1 MTARFEVGDRLQKT
15 GTELI
20 EVAFEVLATDGD
32 FGDVWYELA
41 PVTPGGDKLYNE
53 ETWGW
58 PSRFPEDGLEEYE
71 KI

>member
-20 EVAFEVLATDGD
+20 EVAFEVLAVA
-32 FGDVWYELA
+32 DVEEVGYEMA
-41 PVTPGGDKLYNE
+41 PVTRSGEKLYDE
-53 ETWGW
+53 DDYTW
-58 PSRFPEDGLEEYE
+58 PEWFTEDVLTEYE

>member
-20 EVAFEVLATDGD
+20 EVAFEVLAAVDAG
-32 FGDVWYELA
+32 VVVYEMA
-41 PVTPGGDKLYNE
+41 PVNRSGEKLYDE
-53 ETWGW
+53 DDDTW
-58 PSRFPEDGLEEYE
+58 PEWFTEDVLTEYE